1 MLMFELS
8 DLPKHVDPI
17 PAPANETFKEKGKA

>member
-1 MLMFELS
+1 MPMFELS

-17 PAPANETFKEKGKA
+17 PAPANETFKEKKKA